1 MYQSNYVICTEVEYL
16 PERTK
21 LLFDPKID
29 KDFIKLGNFSG
40 LDEEIRPLF
49 TALHY
54 IAELGH
60 KEESRPYVKQFS
72 SEVLKF
78 VEFPESWTSEYVQC
92 SVGVI
97 LCCTCC
103 VCCTCVVRVLRALR
117 VRCVCVACAL
127 RWLCMRHGVCN

>member
-1 MYQSNYVICTEVEYL
+1 MTEKDYL

-29 KDFIKLGNFSG
+29 KEFIRNGNFSG

-60 KEESRPYVKQFS
+60 KEEARPYVKQFS

-78 VEFPESWTSEYVQC
+78 VEFPDNWVSEYVF
-92 SVGVI
+92 
-97 LCCTCC
+97 
-103 VCCTCVVRVLRALR
+103 
-117 VRCVCVACAL
+117 
-127 RWLCMRHGVCN
+127 

>member
-1 MYQSNYVICTEVEYL
+1 LAEKDYL

-29 KDFIKLGNFSG
+29 KEFIRAGNFSG

-54 IAELGH
+54 IYELGH
-60 KEESRPYVKQFS
+60 KEEARPYVKQFS

-78 VEFPESWTSEYVQC
+78 VEFPENWTSEYVKI
-92 SVGVI
+92 SV
-97 LCCTCC
+97 LC
-103 VCCTCVVRVLRALR
+103 
-117 VRCVCVACAL
+117 
-127 RWLCMRHGVCN
+127 